1 MEYPSLS
8 TPPSG
13 SIRFNTDSSKME
25 IYNGEKWWEIDATS
39 PEAQIGGTRGV
50 FGGGIDYPATLK
62 DTIEYVNVSS
72 TGNSTDFGNLLGSYA
87 WFGGPVGS
95 RTRGVW
101 IGHQN
106 PSSPSGALNV
116 IEYVEI
122 ASTGNSTDFGDQHTG
137 QLGGCTSG
145 AGDRTRGLYAGGY
158 AAPYS
163 ITNAIGYITIAQTGN
178 SVDFGDLTRTRYA
191 TSCMASPTRG
201 VFGGTAPAYVNTISY
216 VNIQTQGNAAYFG
229 DLNLGSGNGAAAS
242 NAVRGIFFH
251 GLIPGAYTNSIDYV
265 TMASQGNAVDFGDK
279 TNDAY
284 YGSGCA
290 SPTRAIYAGGAT
302 PVPSPSTDIN
312 TIMYVEIM
320 TTGNAT
326 DFGDLTETVRGKG
339 GLSNGHGGL
348 G

>member
-1 MEYPSLS
+1 MEYPSLE
-8 TPPSG
+8 TPTAG
-13 SIRFNTDSSKME
+13 SIRFNTDTSTME
-25 IYNGEKWWEIDATS
+25 IYNGDEWWEIDATS
-39 PEAQIGGTRGV
+39 PESQTGGTRGI

-62 DTIEYVNVSS
+62 DTIEYINVST
-72 TGNSTDFGNLLGSYA
+72 TGNAIDFGNLLGSYA
-87 WFGGPVGS
+87 WFGASVAS

-116 IEYVEI
+116 IEYVTI

-137 QLGGCTSG
+137 QMGGCTSG
-145 AGDRTRGLYAGGY
+145 AGDSTRGLYAGGY

-191 TSCMASPTRG
+191 TSCCASPTRG

-229 DLNLGSGNGAAAS
+229 DLNLGSGNGSAAS

-251 GLIPGAYTNSIDYV
+251 GLIPGAYTNAIDYV

-284 YGSGCA
+284 YGASCA
-290 SPTRAIYAGGAT
+290 SPTRAVYAGGAT
-302 PVPSPSTDIN
+302 PVPAPSTDIN
-312 TIMYVEIM
+312 TIQVVKIM

-326 DFGDLTETVRGKG
+326 EFGDLTETVRGKG